1 MCVRKAN
8 GARMRVMADQPVN
21 DTADRLMGLLSE
33 LPVSERSGCALGL
46 ASRLIEFAAFEMAGT
61 YSADDV
67 ADLINCAARVDHA
80 SSDVQT
86 TLPVTRA
93 QAPRRLQ

>member
-8 GARMRVMADQPVN
+8 GMRMRAMAEQPVN
-21 DTADRLMGLLSE
+21 EAADRLMCLLSE

-86 TLPVTRA
+86 TLPSEHI

>member
-1 MCVRKAN
+1 
-8 GARMRVMADQPVN
+8 MADQSVTE
-21 DTADRLMGLLSE
+21 TADRLMCLLNE

-86 TLPVTRA
+86 AMPDTIPQTF
-93 QAPRRLQ
+93 RRMQ